1 MEFNLEEFKTQ
12 GIKVNYYFICK
23 RKLWL
28 FDKGIT
34 MEEKNDRVLQGKN
47 LHEVAYPRQET
58 REVLI
63 DDIIKVD
70 VMEGDNIK
78 EIKIS
83 SKMGL
88 ADRMQI
94 AYYLYYLDYLGIKK
108 TGTINYVREK
118 RIEEIKLTDELKKEV
133 EETLIDIKKVI
144 SMDKPPKFEKLP
156 YCKKCAY
163 YEFCYAKEVE

>member
-1 MEFNLEEFKTQ
+1 MEFNVEEFKTQ

-47 LHEVAYPRQET
+47 LHEIAYPRQKT
-58 REVLI
+58 KEVLI

-70 VMEGDNIK
+70 IMEEDNIK

-83 SKMGL
+83 SKMWL
-88 ADRMQI
+88 ADKMQI

-108 TGTINYVREK
+108 TGTINYVKEK
-118 RIEEIKLTDELKKEV
+118 RIEEIKLTDELKRQI
-133 EETLIDIKKVI
+133 EETLIDIKNIV
-144 SMDKPPKFEKLP
+144 SMKKPPEFQKLP

-163 YEFCYAKEVE
+163 YEFCYAKEIE